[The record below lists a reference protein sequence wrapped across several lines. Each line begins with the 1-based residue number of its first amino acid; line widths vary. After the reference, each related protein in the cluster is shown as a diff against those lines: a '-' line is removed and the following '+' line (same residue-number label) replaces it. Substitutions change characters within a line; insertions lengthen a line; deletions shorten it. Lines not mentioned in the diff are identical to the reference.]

1 MKNIFFLKI
10 FEKENCLSGRLVFPA
25 GRQEEKG
32 VSLYMTIILMAVL
45 LSMVLGVTAIII
57 NGLNIAKGVTDSVKA
72 FHAADTG
79 IENALYR
86 IRIEELEDSPCSP
99 VCYPW
104 GDSEWSYTFTEY
116 NCNTSTPSISIKSK
130 GVYHGSQRMIEVKY

>member
-1 MKNIFFLKI
+1 MKNIFLPKI
-10 FEKENCLSGRLVFPA
+10 LEKETCLP
-25 GRQEEKG
+25 GRQAEKG
-32 VSLYMTIILMAVL
+32 VSLYMTVILMAVL

-86 IRIEELEDSPCSP
+86 IRIENDCSDPCTFPNPCTLS
-99 VCYPW
+99 W
-104 GDSEWSYTFTEY
+104 GDSEWYYTFTNY
-116 NCNTSTPSISIKSK
+116 TPCDLSIPSISIKSR
-130 GVYHGSQRMIEVKY
+130 GVYHESQRMIEVSY

>member
-1 MKNIFFLKI
+1 MKNIFLPKI
-10 FEKENCLSGRLVFPA
+10 LEKETCLP
-25 GRQEEKG
+25 GRQAEKG
-32 VSLYMTIILMAVL
+32 VSLYMTVILMAVL

-86 IRIEELEDSPCSP
+86 IRIENDCSDPCTFPNS
-99 VCYPW
+99 CILSW
-104 GDSEWSYTFTEY
+104 GDPTNWYYTFTDY
-116 NCNTSTPSISIKSK
+116 QCDLNTPSISIKSK
-130 GVYHGSQRMIEVKY
+130 GVYHESQRMIEVSY